1 MLESLFHD
9 WQNNL
14 RPSPDR
20 RRCLRASLPLG
31 LGWRLHR
38 SPGQTGEA
46 LFAEN
51 CVTCHGPGLEGD
63 GEAPPLSGGE
73 PFWAGN
79 GKPLTA
85 LFDKIHKEMPHNK
98 PGTLSP
104 EADLLAYVLQFDKFP
119 AGASEL
125 PHDSAAMNQIRYE
138 PEEVRLEEIRASQPA
153 CRVTN
158 QTTSP
163 SNSRST
169 R

>member
-1 MLESLFHD
+1 MTGKIILTLT
-9 WQNNL
+9 L
-14 RPSPDR
+14 IAAAVLAP
-20 RRCLRASLPLG
+20 AS
-31 LGWRLHR
+31 R
-38 SPGQTGEA
+38 SVWDGVYTDAQAKRGEA

-73 PFWAGN
+73 PFWAWN

-104 EADLLAYVLQFDKFP
+104 EASADLLAYVLQFDKFP

-138 PEEVRLEEIRASQPA
+138 SEEVRLEEIRASQPA